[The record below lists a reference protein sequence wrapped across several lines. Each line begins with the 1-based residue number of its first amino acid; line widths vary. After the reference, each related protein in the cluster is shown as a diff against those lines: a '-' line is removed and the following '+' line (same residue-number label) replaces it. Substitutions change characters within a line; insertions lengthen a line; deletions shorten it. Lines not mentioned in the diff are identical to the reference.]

1 MILQP
6 LRMMLALIA
15 FIWALPA
22 LAQTF
27 TVPTIGTSGMGNVAA
42 AASGQTIFRADAAT
56 STITKLSGNGV
67 DMAASTMRS
76 LVTVGCGDQK
86 QCNSAD
92 ALVTITTTG
101 SATGRAA
108 ALQNFTV
115 STSGATAT
123 IVLAPGT
130 GSSITFRIGPV
141 GRNSTKTFWVGY
153 DLPING
159 DDTAGATGNAASSF
173 VVTASRIDGTL
184 ASSLSGSATATVFR
198 AISITNTANL
208 AFGRVTLP
216 RSGLATVSLAPATG
230 LVTVTGTGIIAFASP
245 TPSAAAFSVRG
256 EGAQAITVSV
266 PGSFTLT
273 GPAGTLTV
281 TTIPSVSGTQTLSGT
296 LGAAGALT
304 VNVGGSF
311 ELSTSTASGTYTGTI
326 SVTAQYN

>member
-1 MILQP
+1 MRLQP
-6 LRMMLALIA
+6 LRMMLALFA

-27 TVPTIGTSGMGNVAA
+27 TVSSIGAANLGNVAA
-42 AASGQTIFRADAAT
+42 ASSGQSIFRAAASSGT
-56 STITKLSGNGV
+56 VTKLSGNGV
-67 DMAASTMRS
+67 RLGSSSVRS
-76 LVTVGCGDQK
+76 LVTIACGNQTA
-86 QCNSAD
+86 CNTAN

-101 SATGRAA
+101 SPTGRAA

-130 GSSITFRIGPV
+130 GSSISFRIGPV
-141 GRNSTKTFWVGY
+141 GRNSSKTFWVGY

-159 DDTAGATGNAASSF
+159 DNTAGST
-173 VVTASRIDGTL
+173 
-184 ASSLSGSATATVFR
+184 GSATSGLVVTVSRTNSSFPNSRAGSVGASVFR
-198 AISITNTANL
+198 AISITNTASL

-216 RSGLATVSLAPATG
+216 RSGLATVSLVPATE

-245 TPSAAAFSVRG
+245 TPTAAAFSVSG

-281 TTIPSVSGTQTLSGT
+281 TTIPSVSGTQVLSGT

-304 VNVGGSF
+304 VKVGGSF
-311 ELSTSTASGTYTGTI
+311 GLSTSTASGTYTGTI
-326 SVTAQYN
+326 SVTVQYN